1 MRDAATR
8 QAVVDTARA
17 LNARGL
23 NQGTSGNVSARV
35 AGGLLLT
42 PSGMPYEQLTAA
54 DVVGMGWDGGWHC
67 PLSPRKPTTEWR
79 IHRDV
84 LAAKP
89 EVGAVVH
96 AHSPWATALSCLDR
110 GIPPFHYMV
119 AVAGG
124 TDIPCAAYATFGT
137 QALSDTALAALDGRR
152 ACLLANH
159 GQLALGPSLAKAL
172 ALAVEVETLA
182 AQYMRALQVAEP
194 TRLSEAE
201 MARVHERMRGYGH
214 A

>member
-8 QAVVDTARA
+8 QAVVATARA

-35 AGGLLLT
+35 PDGLLLT
-42 PSGMPYEQLTAA
+42 PSGMPYEELTAA
-54 DVVGMGWDGGWHC
+54 DVVAMDWDGGWHC

-84 LAAKP
+84 LAARP

-96 AHSPWATALSCLDR
+96 AHSPWATALSCLNRD
-110 GIPPFHYMV
+110 IPPFHYMV

-124 TDIPCAAYATFGT
+124 DDIPCAAYATFGT
-137 QALSDTALAALDGRR
+137 QALSDAALAALDGRR

-159 GQLALGPSLAKAL
+159 GMLALGASLDRAL
-172 ALAVEVETLA
+172 ALAVEVEALA
-182 AQYMRALQVAEP
+182 AQYTRALQVAEP
-194 TRLSEAE
+194 ARLSGAE
-201 MARVHERMRGYGH
+201 MARVHERMRGYGR